1 MWSFIK
7 FLQGE
12 KNRFHHLRIQFY
24 AGLGARPKQ
33 AKTIAIQLRID
44 NLGQRYYDGV
54 ISAMENGNGR
64 PMKRTDNAIASRR
77 ELTVQ
82 FWNKIDMNDDPED
95 LNQNIQFMKN
105 ELANQIINFD
115 NVKVSWKKT
124 LIFDEVQYVCNV
136 DIETNFKRMLQQ
148 LFDSFPDN
156 SGFVNEFGA
165 LVESLR
171 HLLNQWNFI
180 IDKKENKRNTQITTM
195 TSTNNDARTTPMNN
209 LTPVGEIQII
219 DLPDIEE
226 QENFSEESTYFR
238 PVYEEQNDLS
248 ILTLPG
254 DNQNPIQTTENVGA
268 KEIINHFSTETMES
282 STSSSPIDVPLVIH
296 IAPPSKEEEE
306 EEITPPSQLS
316 KVNTL
321 CVVNAKH
328 QIASKLTHSS
338 STVSKESVLAT
349 RKRPATTEEPIALL
363 LKCSR
368 LKKTN

>member
-1 MWSFIK
+1 
-7 FLQGE
+7 
-12 KNRFHHLRIQFY
+12 
-24 AGLGARPKQ
+24 
-33 AKTIAIQLRID
+33 
-44 NLGQRYYDGV
+44 
-54 ISAMENGNGR
+54 
-64 PMKRTDNAIASRR
+64 MKRTDNAIASRR

-115 NVKVSWKKT
+115 NVKVSWKKHWFREEILFKIIQQNKFLKNT
-124 LIFDEVQYVCNV
+124 LELLFPRPTIQITTDKFIVFLDYEVITETSSIDQALCIIISLYVIFQ
-136 DIETNFKRMLQQ
+136 LQFGAHNWIIHLLYGVLLQ
-148 LFDSFPDN
+148 
-156 SGFVNEFGA
+156 EFGA

-180 IDKKENKRNTQITTM
+180 IDKKENKGNTQITTT
-195 TSTNNDARTTPMNN
+195 TSTNNDTRTTPMNN

-268 KEIINHFSTETMES
+268 KEIINHFSTETMQS

-306 EEITPPSQLS
+306 EEITPPSPLS
-316 KVNTL
+316 EVNTL

-349 RKRPATTEEPIALL
+349 RKRPATTEEPIALR